1 LKAREPSAR
10 VAVLISG
17 SGSNLQAIID
27 SRDAGRLD
35 IDVAVVVSNKAGARG
50 LQRARD
56 AGIEAVCV
64 PHADFPDRD
73 RFDNALLKLLDA
85 YHPDLVLLAGFMRI
99 LTPRFVSRYTGRL
112 LNIHPS
118 LLPLY
123 PGLDTHRRA
132 IESGDAWHGA
142 TVHFVTGEL
151 DAGPGIV
158 QGRVPIECD
167 DDEDALSRR
176 VLAVEH
182 RIYPRAVQLV
192 SEGRVTFADS
202 AAWLDGVRLP
212 GPLQI

>member
-1 LKAREPSAR
+1 
-10 VAVLISG
+10 
-17 SGSNLQAIID
+17 
-27 SRDAGRLD
+27 
-35 IDVAVVVSNKAGARG
+35 
-50 LQRARD
+50 
-56 AGIEAVCV
+56 V

-212 GPLQI
+212 GPLRI